1 MYLILNTN
9 LLNELLFYN
18 TNFILFIFFF
28 ILFSINYLYNKYLY
42 LKIGLL
48 TNNVKVIR
56 KINLFNNLIFY
67 IY

>member
-28 ILFSINYLYNKYLY
+28 IYFQLIIYITNICI
-42 LKIGLL
+42 LKLD
-48 TNNVKVIR
+48 
-56 KINLFNNLIFY
+56 Y
-67 IY
+67 

>member
-1 MYLILNTN
+1 MYLVLNTN